1 MYTVSNSVVHLSHPI
16 TAAPTVG
23 LTLPELRQMYF
34 RMREEVLCGG
44 LMSTAKKTDAL
55 EHLLK
60 SNFGNINMRDKEFPR
75 YVATTKK
82 ANLK

>member
-1 MYTVSNSVVHLSHPI
+1 MFSLLPPSSI
-16 TAAPTVG
+16 TAVPIVLAVG

-44 LMSTAKKTDAL
+44 VMSTAKKTDAL

-60 SNFGNINMRDKEFPR
+60 SNFGNINMRDKEFP
-75 YVATTKK
+75 K
-82 ANLK
+82 